1 MVDKIITM
9 DDNEKYFIIL
19 AKEYEND
26 LFYVGVRV
34 FDDKWT
40 NDFKLFLEKKNN
52 NEVFLEIIDDEKV
65 LKIIVNSYLLESIK

>member
-1 MVDKIITM
+1 MIDKIITL
-9 DDNEKYFIIL
+9 DNNEKYFIIIE
-19 AKEYEND
+19 KKYEND

-52 NEVFLEIIDDEKV
+52 NEVFLEVINDEKV
-65 LKIIVNSYLLESIK
+65 LKVIVNSYLLESIK